1 MNQKPFIHLFQT
13 KLGYYFFDVNTDTIV
28 KIPEKTYQIL
38 NHLPDDYN
46 DKLILKL
53 KKTGL
58 LLPNKKRIT
67 KHPETDY
74 LPYIFNSNLRTL
86 LLQVTQNCNQRCS
99 YCVYSGKY
107 NNRIHSASRMSFE
120 IAKEGIDMILKHS
133 KDTEILFFGF
143 YGGEPLLEKELITQ
157 CIKYIEENVEGK
169 TIQYNITTNGT
180 LLTGDIVE
188 LFVKYNV
195 SLTISLDGPEEIH
208 NKNRKFITGKGNPHS
223 IIMNNLYILK

>member
-74 LPYIFNSNLRTL
+74 LPYIFKIGRASCRE
-86 LLQVTQNCNQRCS
+86 R
-99 YCVYSGKY
+99 VYV
-107 NNRIHSASRMSFE
+107 
-120 IAKEGIDMILKHS
+120 L
-133 KDTEILFFGF
+133 
-143 YGGEPLLEKELITQ
+143 
-157 CIKYIEENVEGK
+157 V
-169 TIQYNITTNGT
+169 
-180 LLTGDIVE
+180 
-188 LFVKYNV
+188 
-195 SLTISLDGPEEIH
+195 
-208 NKNRKFITGKGNPHS
+208 
-223 IIMNNLYILK
+223 